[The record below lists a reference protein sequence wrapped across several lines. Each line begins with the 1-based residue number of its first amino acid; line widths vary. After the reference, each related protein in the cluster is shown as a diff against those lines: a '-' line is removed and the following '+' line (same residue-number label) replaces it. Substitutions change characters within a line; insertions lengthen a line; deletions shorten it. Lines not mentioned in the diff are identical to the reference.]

1 MAVIGMLW
9 LHGIREKKLYLNYDS
24 PQVIPGQNAA
34 KGKKR
39 RPPPVCS
46 NRSHARKAA
55 SNVHH
60 TPQCP
65 RCGCA
70 GLNMSEVIKI
80 PRAEPGWWVITSAG
94 AVCTTSVQR
103 GRLCFCNSTIDAVV
117 PRASFVNKAIKRAR
131 RRRREFCKQI
141 FLLLLMFAS
150 LEWVFEVI
158 PAHYQN
164 SGARRE
170 CVQQEFNSG
179 MQFFAAVPVDC
190 CCVVV
195 KIW

>member
-1 MAVIGMLW
+1 MAFGKKTLLKLW
-9 LHGIREKKLYLNYDS
+9 LPSSDPRTEHCQRQKEEAS
-24 PQVIPGQNAA
+24 SCVQQSFP
-34 KGKKR
+34 
-39 RPPPVCS
+39 CT
-46 NRSHARKAA
+46 KAA

-80 PRAEPGWWVITSAG
+80 PRAGPGWWVITSAR

-103 GRLCFCNSTIDAVV
+103 SRLCFCNTTIDAVV

-179 MQFFAAVPVDC
+179 MQFIAAVPVDC

-195 KIW
+195 NIW